1 MGLTNRHTEII
12 MVRSQGNNKRN
23 RQKSP
28 DLMKEERMAAAMDS
42 GSSYHAET
50 EDGRKRIP
58 ALHP

>member
-1 MGLTNRHTEII
+1 MAVNGFDKQPCRNYNGKVAGKVFEK
-12 MVRSQGNNKRN
+12 VSQIK
-23 RQKSP
+23 
-28 DLMKEERMAAAMDS
+28 KERKAAVMDS